1 MGSSIG
7 GSIYIGLGGGVST
20 PIDQKIGKIW
30 IYKYG
35 IGLPQIGISGD
46 YTDSLNDKEADK

>member
-1 MGSSIG
+1 MGGSIG

-20 PIDQKIGKIW
+20 PIGQKIGKIW

-46 YTDSLNDKEADK
+46 YTDSLNDKEVDK